1 MRAAPAPRI
10 LLRGLVALLV
20 SDVVLAVAFLSNQL
34 VGIADAWAWGLGIV
48 AVVVVFRQI
57 HGWAQAVVEGRLDAL
72 EVRFPGEK
80 IP

>member
-20 SDVVLAVAFLSNQL
+20 ADVVLAVAFLSNQL
-34 VGIADAWAWGLGIV
+34 VGVAGAWAWGLGIV
-48 AVVVVFRQI
+48 AVVVVFRKI
-57 HGWAQAVVEGRLDAL
+57 HDWAQAVVEGRLDAL
-72 EVRFPGEK
+72 EVRFSGEK